1 MRAVVQRTIRSSVS
15 VDGQIVGK
23 AGFGLTVLLGV
34 GKEDTEEDALYL
46 AEKIVNLRIFPDT
59 EGKMNVS
66 LKEQGGDLLVISQF
80 TLFGDCRK
88 GRRPGFDQAARPDQA
103 NKLYEHFIHVGR
115 LSGCTVESGQFQA
128 DMVVSLENQGPVTI
142 LLDSKR
148 IF

>member
-15 VDGQIVGK
+15 VDGQIIGK

-34 GKEDTEEDALYL
+34 GKDDTVEDALYL
-46 AEKIVNLRIFPDT
+46 AEKIANLRIFPDT

-103 NKLYEHFIHVGR
+103 NRLYEHFIRACR

-148 IF
+148 TF